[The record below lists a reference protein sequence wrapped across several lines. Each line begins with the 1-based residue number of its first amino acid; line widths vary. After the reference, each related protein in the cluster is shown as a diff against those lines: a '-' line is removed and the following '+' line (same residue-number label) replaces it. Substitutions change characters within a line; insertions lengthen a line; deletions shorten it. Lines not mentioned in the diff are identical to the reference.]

1 MKKTLI
7 IKFIKDTFKLF
18 VMISLTLGLIVWV
31 IQAVNF
37 LDFVTE
43 DGHGFKV
50 YFFYSVF
57 NFPKIIHRILPFV
70 FFISL
75 FYQIIK
81 YEKNN
86 ELLLLWTN
94 GVKKI
99 QFINVVILYSLLILV
114 FQLFLG
120 SYISPNTQNESRSYI
135 RGSNIDFFPSLIRE
149 GKFIDTL
156 AGVTIFID
164 SKDELG
170 NYKNIYLKDT
180 SINNGS
186 VDSYQIIYAKS
197 GYLTKENSEKVF
209 VFNNGE
215 IINKENNK
223 ITNFTFDKINY
234 NLEKYQSKSS
244 SYQKLQEVPIKD
256 LYMCIYLNSK
266 DETNKFRAEYLMCKQ
281 ETMNDIQQ
289 EFLKRT
295 YKPIYLPL
303 IALMCGLIIIR
314 SKQNNNYNKFNF
326 FLFLLIF
333 FILIISEIS
342 LRFSSGS
349 QVGLLF
355 FTLFPLLLFSA
366 LYITLII
373 KKKL

>member
-50 YFFYSVF
+50 YFFYSIF

-86 ELLLLWTN
+86 ELLILWTN
-94 GVKKI
+94 GIKKI

-114 FQLFLG
+114 FQIFLG

-135 RGSNIDFFPSLIRE
+135 RSSNIDFFPSLIRE

-180 SINNGS
+180 SIDNGP
-186 VDSYQIIYAKS
+186 VGSYQIIYAKS

-244 SYQKLQEVPIKD
+244 GYQKLQEVPIKD
-256 LYMCIYLNSK
+256 LYMCIYLSSK
-266 DETNKFRAEYLMCKQ
+266 DELSRFRAEYLQCKQ

-314 SKQNNNYNKFNF
+314 SKENNNYNKFNF

-366 LYITLII
+366 LYTALII

>member
-50 YFFYSVF
+50 YFFYSIF

-114 FQLFLG
+114 FQIFLG

-135 RGSNIDFFPSLIRE
+135 RSSNIDFFPSLIRE

-180 SINNGS
+180 SIDNGP
-186 VDSYQIIYAKS
+186 VGSYQIIYAKS

-244 SYQKLQEVPIKD
+244 GYQKLQEAPIKD

-266 DETNKFRAEYLMCKQ
+266 DEINKFRAEYLQCKQ

-314 SKQNNNYNKFNF
+314 SKENNNYNKFNF

-333 FILIISEIS
+333 FILIMSEIS

>member
-50 YFFYSVF
+50 YFLYSIF

-114 FQLFLG
+114 FQIFLG
-120 SYISPNTQNESRSYI
+120 SYISPNSQNESRSYI
-135 RGSNIDFFPSLIRE
+135 RSSNIDFLPSLIRE

-180 SINNGS
+180 STNNGL
-186 VDSYQIIYAKS
+186 VDSYQIIYAKT

-209 VFNNGE
+209 VFNDGE

-244 SYQKLQEVPIKD
+244 GYQKLQEVPIKD

-266 DETNKFRAEYLMCKQ
+266 DEINKFRAEYLKCKQ
-281 ETMNDIQQ
+281 ETMKDIQQ

-314 SKQNNNYNKFNF
+314 SKENNNYNKFNF

>member
-50 YFFYSVF
+50 YFLYTFF

-86 ELLLLWTN
+86 ELLILWTN
-94 GVKKI
+94 GINKF
-99 QFINVVILYSLLILV
+99 QFINIVILYSLVILV
-114 FQLFLG
+114 FQILLG
-120 SYISPNTQNESRSYI
+120 SYISPKAQNESRSYI
-135 RGSNIDFFPSLIRE
+135 RSSNVDFFPSLIKE

-180 SINNGS
+180 SIKNGLE
-186 VDSYQIIYAKS
+186 DSYQVIYAKS
-197 GYLTKENSEKVF
+197 GYLTNENSEKIF

-244 SYQKLQEVPIKD
+244 GYPKLQEVPIKD
-256 LYMCIYLNSK
+256 LYNCLYLNSK
-266 DETNKFRAEYLMCKQ
+266 NEINKFKAEYLQCKQ

-303 IALMCGLIIIR
+303 IALMCGLIILR
-314 SKQNNNYNKFNF
+314 SKENNNYNKFNF

-342 LRFSSGS
+342 LRFSTGS

-355 FTLFPLLLFSA
+355 FILFPLLLFSA
-366 LYITLII
+366 LYTSLII
-373 KKKL
+373 KKNL

>member
-50 YFFYSVF
+50 YFLFSIF
-57 NFPKIIHRILPFV
+57 NFPKVIHRILPFV

-94 GVKKI
+94 GIKKI

-114 FQLFLG
+114 FQIFLG

-135 RGSNIDFFPSLIRE
+135 RSSNIDFFPSLIRE

-156 AGVTIFID
+156 AGVTIFIG
-164 SKDELG
+164 SKDKLG

-180 SINNGS
+180 SINNGL

-197 GYLTKENSEKVF
+197 GYLTKENSEKIF
-209 VFNNGE
+209 VFNDGE

-244 SYQKLQEVPIKD
+244 GYQKLQEVPIKD
-256 LYMCIYLNSK
+256 LYMCVYLNSK
-266 DETNKFRAEYLMCKQ
+266 DEINKFRAEYLQCKQ

-355 FTLFPLLLFSA
+355 FTFFPLLLFSA
-366 LYITLII
+366 LYIALII
-373 KKKL
+373 KQKL

>member
-50 YFFYSVF
+50 YFFYSIF

-114 FQLFLG
+114 FQIFLG

-135 RGSNIDFFPSLIRE
+135 RSSNIDFFPSLIRE

-180 SINNGS
+180 SINNGL

-209 VFNNGE
+209 VFNDGE

-244 SYQKLQEVPIKD
+244 GYQKLQEVPIKD
-256 LYMCIYLNSK
+256 LYMCIYLSSK
-266 DETNKFRAEYLMCKQ
+266 DELSRFRAEYLQCKQ
-281 ETMNDIQQ
+281 ETMSDIQQ

-303 IALMCGLIIIR
+303 IALMCGLIITR
-314 SKQNNNYNKFNF
+314 SKENNNYNKFNF

-342 LRFSSGS
+342 LRFASSNQG
-349 QVGLLF
+349 GLLF

-366 LYITLII
+366 LYTALII

>member
-50 YFFYSVF
+50 YFLYSVF

-86 ELLLLWTN
+86 ELLILWTN
-94 GVKKI
+94 GIKKI
-99 QFINVVILYSLLILV
+99 QFINVIILYSLLILV
-114 FQLFLG
+114 FQIFLG

-135 RGSNIDFFPSLIRE
+135 RNSNIDFFPSLIRE

-180 SINNGS
+180 SISNGRE
-186 VDSYQIIYAKS
+186 DSYQIIYAKS
-197 GYLTKENSEKVF
+197 GYLSKERNEKIF

-215 IINKENNK
+215 IINKENNE

-244 SYQKLQEVPIKD
+244 GYQKLQEVPIKD
-256 LYMCIYLNSK
+256 LYMCIYLSSK
-266 DETNKFRAEYLMCKQ
+266 DELSRFRAEYLQCKQ

-314 SKQNNNYNKFNF
+314 SKENNNYNKFNF

-342 LRFSSGS
+342 LRFSSGN

-355 FTLFPLLLFSA
+355 FTLFPLLLFLA
-366 LYITLII
+366 LYTALII

>member
-114 FQLFLG
+114 FQIFLG

-135 RGSNIDFFPSLIRE
+135 RSSNIDFFPSLIRE

-244 SYQKLQEVPIKD
+244 GYQKLQEAPIKD

-266 DETNKFRAEYLMCKQ
+266 DEINKFRAEYLQCKQ

-314 SKQNNNYNKFNF
+314 SKENNNYNKFNF

>member
-50 YFFYSVF
+50 YFLYSIF

-81 YEKNN
+81 YEMNN
-86 ELLLLWTN
+86 ELLILWTN
-94 GVKKI
+94 GIKKF
-99 QFINVVILYSLLILV
+99 QFINIVILYSLVILV
-114 FQLFLG
+114 FQILLG
-120 SYISPNTQNESRSYI
+120 SYISPKAQNESRSYI
-135 RGSNIDFFPSLIRE
+135 RSSNVDFFPSLVKE

-170 NYKNIYLKDT
+170 NYNNIYLKDT
-180 SINNGS
+180 SIKKGLE
-186 VDSYQIIYAKS
+186 DSYQVIYAKS
-197 GYLTKENSEKVF
+197 GYLTNENSEKIF
-209 VFNNGE
+209 VFKDGE

-244 SYQKLQEVPIKD
+244 GYPKLQEVPIKD
-256 LYMCIYLNSK
+256 LYNCLYLNSK
-266 DETNKFRAEYLMCKQ
+266 NEVNKFKAEYLQCKQ

-303 IALMCGLIIIR
+303 IALMCGLIILR
-314 SKQNNNYNKFNF
+314 SKENNNYNKFNF

-342 LRFSSGS
+342 LRFSTSS

-366 LYITLII
+366 LYTVLII
-373 KKKL
+373 KKNL

>member
-209 VFNNGE
+209 VFNDGE
-215 IINKENNK
+215 IINKENDK

>member
-50 YFFYSVF
+50 YFLYSVF

-114 FQLFLG
+114 FQIFLG
-120 SYISPNTQNESRSYI
+120 SYMSPKAQNESRSYI
-135 RGSNIDFFPSLIRE
+135 RSSNIDFFPSLIRE

-156 AGVTIFID
+156 AGVTIFIGF
-164 SKDELG
+164 KDELG

-180 SINNGS
+180 LINKS
-186 VDSYQIIYAKS
+186 VGDSYQIIYAKS
-197 GYLTKENSEKVF
+197 GYLTKVGNEKIF

-244 SYQKLQEVPIKD
+244 GYQKLQEVPIKD
-256 LYMCIYLNSK
+256 LYMCIYLSSK
-266 DETNKFRAEYLMCKQ
+266 DELSRFRAEYLQCKQ
-281 ETMNDIQQ
+281 ETMSDIQQ

-314 SKQNNNYNKFNF
+314 SKENNNYNKFNF

-333 FILIISEIS
+333 FILIMSEIS

>member
-50 YFFYSVF
+50 YFLYTFF

-86 ELLLLWTN
+86 ELLILWTN
-94 GVKKI
+94 GIKKF
-99 QFINVVILYSLLILV
+99 QFINIVILYSLVILV
-114 FQLFLG
+114 FQILLG
-120 SYISPNTQNESRSYI
+120 SYISPKAQNESRSYI
-135 RGSNIDFFPSLIRE
+135 RSSNVDFFPSLIKE

-170 NYKNIYLKDT
+170 NYKNIFLKDT
-180 SINNGS
+180 SINNGLE
-186 VDSYQIIYAKS
+186 DSYQVIYAKS
-197 GYLTKENSEKVF
+197 GYLTNENSEKIF

-244 SYQKLQEVPIKD
+244 GYQKLQEVPIKD
-256 LYMCIYLNSK
+256 LYNCLYLNSK
-266 DETNKFRAEYLMCKQ
+266 NEINKFKAEYLQCKQ

-314 SKQNNNYNKFNF
+314 SKENNNYNKFNF

-342 LRFSSGS
+342 LRLSTGS

-355 FTLFPLLLFSA
+355 FTIFPLLLFSA
-366 LYITLII
+366 LYTALII
-373 KKKL
+373 KKNL

>member
-18 VMISLTLGLIVWV
+18 VMISLTLGLIVWI

-50 YFFYSVF
+50 YFLYTFF

-86 ELLLLWTN
+86 ELLILWTN
-94 GVKKI
+94 GIKKI
-99 QFINVVILYSLLILV
+99 QFINIVILYSLLILV
-114 FQLFLG
+114 FQIFLG
-120 SYISPNTQNESRSYI
+120 SYISPKAQNESRSYI
-135 RGSNIDFFPSLIRE
+135 RSSNIDFFPSLIKE

-180 SINNGS
+180 SIKNGLE
-186 VDSYQIIYAKS
+186 DSYQIIYAKS
-197 GYLTKENSEKVF
+197 GYLTNENSEKVF

-244 SYQKLQEVPIKD
+244 GYPKLQEVPIID
-256 LYMCIYLNSK
+256 LYMCIYLNFK
-266 DETNKFRAEYLMCKQ
+266 DEINKFRAEYLQCKQ
-281 ETMNDIQQ
+281 KTMNDIQQ

-314 SKQNNNYNKFNF
+314 SKENNNYNKFNF

-342 LRFSSGS
+342 LRFSSGN

>member
-50 YFFYSVF
+50 YFLYSIF

-94 GVKKI
+94 GIKKI

-114 FQLFLG
+114 FQIFLG

-135 RGSNIDFFPSLIRE
+135 RSSNIDFFPSLIRE

-180 SINNGS
+180 STNNGL
-186 VDSYQIIYAKS
+186 VDSYQIIYAKT

-209 VFNNGE
+209 VFNDGE

-234 NLEKYQSKSS
+234 NLEKYQSKSTG
-244 SYQKLQEVPIKD
+244 YQKLQEVPIKD

-266 DETNKFRAEYLMCKQ
+266 DEINKFRAEYLKCKQ
-281 ETMNDIQQ
+281 ETMKDIQQ

-314 SKQNNNYNKFNF
+314 SKENNNYNKFNF

-355 FTLFPLLLFSA
+355 FTLFPLLLFLA

>member
-1 MKKTLI
+1 M
-7 IKFIKDTFKLF
+7 
-18 VMISLTLGLIVWV
+18 
-31 IQAVNF
+31 
-37 LDFVTE
+37 
-43 DGHGFKV
+43 
-50 YFFYSVF
+50 
-57 NFPKIIHRILPFV
+57 
-70 FFISL
+70 
-75 FYQIIK
+75 
-81 YEKNN
+81 
-86 ELLLLWTN
+86 
-94 GVKKI
+94 
-99 QFINVVILYSLLILV
+99 
-114 FQLFLG
+114 
-120 SYISPNTQNESRSYI
+120 
-135 RGSNIDFFPSLIRE
+135 
-149 GKFIDTL
+149 
-156 AGVTIFID
+156 
-164 SKDELG
+164 G

-180 SINNGS
+180 LINKS
-186 VDSYQIIYAKS
+186 VGDSYQIIYAKS
-197 GYLTKENSEKVF
+197 GYLTKVGNEKIF

-244 SYQKLQEVPIKD
+244 GYQKLQEVPIKD
-256 LYMCIYLNSK
+256 LYMCIYLSSK
-266 DETNKFRAEYLMCKQ
+266 DELSRFRAEYLQCKQ
-281 ETMNDIQQ
+281 ETMSDIQQ

-314 SKQNNNYNKFNF
+314 SKENNNYNKFNF

-342 LRFSSGS
+342 LRFASSNQG
-349 QVGLLF
+349 GLLF

>member
-50 YFFYSVF
+50 YFLYTFF

-114 FQLFLG
+114 FQIFLG

-135 RGSNIDFFPSLIRE
+135 RSSNIDFFPSLIRE

-180 SINNGS
+180 SINNGQ

-244 SYQKLQEVPIKD
+244 GYQKLQEAPIKD

-266 DETNKFRAEYLMCKQ
+266 DEINKFRAEYLQCKQ

-314 SKQNNNYNKFNF
+314 SKENNNYNKFNF

>member
-50 YFFYSVF
+50 YFLYTFF

-86 ELLLLWTN
+86 ELLILWTN
-94 GVKKI
+94 GIKKF
-99 QFINVVILYSLLILV
+99 QFINIVILYSLVILV
-114 FQLFLG
+114 FQILLG
-120 SYISPNTQNESRSYI
+120 SYISPKAQNESRSYI
-135 RGSNIDFFPSLIRE
+135 RSSNVDFFPSLIKE

-180 SINNGS
+180 SINNGLE
-186 VDSYQIIYAKS
+186 DSYQVIYAKS
-197 GYLTKENSEKVF
+197 GYLTNENSEKIF
-209 VFNNGE
+209 VFNKGE

-244 SYQKLQEVPIKD
+244 GYQKLQEVPIKD
-256 LYMCIYLNSK
+256 LYNCLYLNSK
-266 DETNKFRAEYLMCKQ
+266 NEINKFKAEYLQCKQ

-303 IALMCGLIIIR
+303 IGLMCGLIIMR
-314 SKQNNNYNKFNF
+314 SKENNNYNKFNF

-342 LRFSSGS
+342 LRFSTGS

-366 LYITLII
+366 LYTTLII
-373 KKKL
+373 KKNL

>member
-50 YFFYSVF
+50 YFLYTFF

-81 YEKNN
+81 YEMNN
-86 ELLLLWTN
+86 ELLILWTN
-94 GVKKI
+94 GIKKF
-99 QFINVVILYSLLILV
+99 QFINIVILYSLVILV
-114 FQLFLG
+114 FQILLG
-120 SYISPNTQNESRSYI
+120 SYISPKAQNESRSYI
-135 RGSNIDFFPSLIRE
+135 RSSNVDFFPSLIKE

-180 SINNGS
+180 SIKNGLEN
-186 VDSYQIIYAKS
+186 SYQVIYAKS
-197 GYLTKENSEKVF
+197 GYLTNENSEKIF

-244 SYQKLQEVPIKD
+244 GYPKLQEVPIKD
-256 LYMCIYLNSK
+256 LYNCLYLNSK
-266 DETNKFRAEYLMCKQ
+266 NEIYKFKAEYLQCKQ

-314 SKQNNNYNKFNF
+314 SKENNNYNKFNF

-342 LRFSSGS
+342 LRFSTGS

-355 FTLFPLLLFSA
+355 FILFPLLLFSA
-366 LYITLII
+366 LYTSLII
-373 KKKL
+373 KKNL

>member
-50 YFFYSVF
+50 YFLYTFF

-86 ELLLLWTN
+86 ELLILWTN
-94 GVKKI
+94 GIKKF
-99 QFINVVILYSLLILV
+99 QFINIVILYSLVILV
-114 FQLFLG
+114 FQILLG
-120 SYISPNTQNESRSYI
+120 SYISPKAQNESRSYI
-135 RGSNIDFFPSLIRE
+135 RSSNVDFFPSLIKE

-170 NYKNIYLKDT
+170 NYKNIFLKDT
-180 SINNGS
+180 SINNGLE
-186 VDSYQIIYAKS
+186 DSYQVIYAKS
-197 GYLTKENSEKVF
+197 GYLTNENSEKIF
-209 VFNNGE
+209 VFNKGE

-244 SYQKLQEVPIKD
+244 GYQKLQEVPIKD
-256 LYMCIYLNSK
+256 LYNCLYLNSK
-266 DETNKFRAEYLMCKQ
+266 NEINKFKAEYLQCKQ

-303 IALMCGLIIIR
+303 IGLMCGLIIMR
-314 SKQNNNYNKFNF
+314 SKENNNYNKFNF

-342 LRFSSGS
+342 LRFSTGS
-349 QVGLLF
+349 QVGLLI

-366 LYITLII
+366 LYTALII
-373 KKKL
+373 KKNL

>member
-50 YFFYSVF
+50 YFFYSIF

-94 GVKKI
+94 GIKKI

-114 FQLFLG
+114 FQIFLG

-135 RGSNIDFFPSLIRE
+135 RSSNIDFFPSLIRE

-180 SINNGS
+180 SIDNGP
-186 VDSYQIIYAKS
+186 VGSYQIIYAKS

-209 VFNNGE
+209 VFNDGE

-244 SYQKLQEVPIKD
+244 GYQKLQEAPIKD

-266 DETNKFRAEYLMCKQ
+266 DEINKFRAEYLQCKQ

-314 SKQNNNYNKFNF
+314 SKENNNYNKFNF

>member
-50 YFFYSVF
+50 YFLYTFF

-86 ELLLLWTN
+86 ELLILWTN
-94 GVKKI
+94 GIKKF
-99 QFINVVILYSLLILV
+99 QFINIVILYSLVILV
-114 FQLFLG
+114 FQILLG
-120 SYISPNTQNESRSYI
+120 SYISPKAQNESRSYI
-135 RGSNIDFFPSLIRE
+135 RSSNVDFFPSLIKE

-180 SINNGS
+180 SINNGLE
-186 VDSYQIIYAKS
+186 DSYQVIYAKS
-197 GYLTKENSEKVF
+197 GYLTNENSEKIF
-209 VFNNGE
+209 VFNSGE

-244 SYQKLQEVPIKD
+244 GYQKLQEVPIKD
-256 LYMCIYLNSK
+256 LYNCLYLNSK
-266 DETNKFRAEYLMCKQ
+266 NEINKFKAEYLQCKQ

-314 SKQNNNYNKFNF
+314 SKENNNYNKFNF

-333 FILIISEIS
+333 FILIISEVS
-342 LRFSSGS
+342 LRFSTGS
-349 QVGLLF
+349 QVGLLI

-366 LYITLII
+366 LYTALII
-373 KKKL
+373 KKNL

>member
-50 YFFYSVF
+50 YFFYSIF

-94 GVKKI
+94 GIKKI

-114 FQLFLG
+114 FQIFLG

-135 RGSNIDFFPSLIRE
+135 RSSNIDFFPSLIRE

-180 SINNGS
+180 SIDNGP
-186 VDSYQIIYAKS
+186 VGSYQIIYAKS

-244 SYQKLQEVPIKD
+244 GYQKLQEAPIKD

-266 DETNKFRAEYLMCKQ
+266 DEINKFRAEYLQCKQ

-314 SKQNNNYNKFNF
+314 SKENNNYNKFNF